1 MRGVI
6 SCLPVRKPTIQEVEN
21 CRWINL
27 TLKADW
33 DPHSDDFAENK
44 RKAQENELI
53 APEDVWDIYLA
64 KTTPHDMSD
73 TVIAASLQ
81 NEQEL
86 LPRV

>member
-33 DPHSDDFAENK
+33 DPHSDDFAENE

-53 APEDVWDIYLA
+53 APEDVW
-64 KTTPHDMSD
+64 D